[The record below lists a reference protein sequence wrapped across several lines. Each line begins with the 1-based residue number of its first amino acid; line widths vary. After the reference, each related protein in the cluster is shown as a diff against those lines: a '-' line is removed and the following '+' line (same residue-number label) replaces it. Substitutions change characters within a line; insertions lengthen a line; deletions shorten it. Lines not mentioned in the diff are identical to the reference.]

1 MIQSGTNIVNAKVIV
16 WYFKYAAIAF
26 AFSCVL
32 LFLNVSKLNGHY
44 FVPSLLAITHSM
56 SLAWL
61 SMLIFGASFQLL
73 PVLSNSNL
81 YSNKLLKINFY
92 LSAISLPFLIY
103 KFYFFEFDLL
113 FILAASVY
121 SLAVIAYFINVLATT
136 SKSDNI
142 HSLYIL
148 SASVYLLITV
158 LLGFSLA
165 LNFRYSLLLE
175 SSLYYI
181 KLHSHIG
188 ILGWFLFLI
197 IGVSAKLIPM
207 FFISKYSNDRLL
219 NVIFYFLHSTLLM
232 FILTQTILPVIWL
245 EFIVAFLLLS
255 SVSALLYY
263 VYQSYKNRI
272 KKKVENTMMIS
283 AFSFMVLFIAIIF
296 ILVLLLKEHEH
307 QHIIAYGVLIFFGWL
322 SLLSQGMTFKTLPF
336 IVWNNVYKE
345 QANTT
350 INPKDLYS
358 LPLVKISNS
367 IYLIGLAATVSSVFI
382 ENNLFSNI
390 AVLFLCIASI
400 IYCYQVFK
408 VASHKAYVK

>member
-1 MIQSGTNIVNAKVIV
+1 MIQKGTNTINSKVIV

-26 AFSCVL
+26 VFSCVL
-32 LFLNVSKLNGHY
+32 LFFNVSKLNGHY

-56 SLAWL
+56 ALAWL
-61 SMLIFGASFQLL
+61 SMLIFGASLQLL
-73 PVLSNSNL
+73 PVLSNTNL
-81 YSNKLLKINFY
+81 YSIKLLKTNFY
-92 LSAISLPFLIY
+92 LSALALPMLIY
-103 KFYFFEFDLL
+103 KFYYFEFDLL
-113 FILAASVY
+113 FIIAASIY
-121 SLAVIAYFINVLATT
+121 TLAVLAYFINVLVTT

-142 HSLYIL
+142 HALYIL
-148 SASVYLLITV
+148 SASVYLLLTV
-158 LLGFSLA
+158 LLGFVLA
-165 LNFRYSLLLE
+165 LNFRYTLLSE

-197 IGVSAKLIPM
+197 IGVSAKLMPM
-207 FFISKYSNDRLL
+207 FFISKYSNDKLL
-219 NVIFYFLHSTLLM
+219 KVIFYSLNSTLLI
-232 FILTQTILPVIWL
+232 FIFSQTIVHAVWL
-245 EFIVAFLLLS
+245 EIIVAILLFF
-255 SVSALLYY
+255 SVSAMLYF
-263 VYQSYKNRI
+263 VYQSYINRI
-272 KKKVENTMMIS
+272 KKKVENTMMMS
-283 AFSFMVLFIAIIF
+283 AFSFVVLFFAVIF
-296 ILVLLLKEHEH
+296 ILVLLFKEHEH

-345 QANTT
+345 QVNTG

-358 LPLVKISNS
+358 LSLVKISNV
-367 IYLIGLAATVSSVFI
+367 IYLIGLAATLSSVFI
-382 ENNLFSNI
+382 ENILFTYT